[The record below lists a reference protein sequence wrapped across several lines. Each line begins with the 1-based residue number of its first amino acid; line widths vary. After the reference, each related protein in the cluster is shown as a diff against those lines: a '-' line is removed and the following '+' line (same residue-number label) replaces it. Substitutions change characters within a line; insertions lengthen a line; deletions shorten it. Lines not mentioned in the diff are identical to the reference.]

1 MLQDQSPREA
11 RSRPQTSLSLP
22 LTLHVTTAP
31 SGIHHGPDFGRR
43 LEEASSVAGR
53 RVLPLSHPRPP
64 PTPPHAASL
73 LLSLPIPL
81 NHHCHT
87 TPSQSP
93 TSHRRIL
100 AVRTPS
106 RLSNHAHGGG
116 GGQLLNRRLGDPYRN
131 LIQLAMSVANQ
142 SQTEATRSVA
152 RRSINFTSADSFIV
166 HDRSSFLPST
176 FIEVNFSLKQVQFI
190 TISNIYFYFW
200 VSKIMRPHIGAA
212 IMVKFFCFPSC
223 LNSELYPFQT

>member
-22 LTLHVTTAP
+22 STLHVTTAP

-106 RLSNHAHGGG
+106 RLSNHAHGGEG
-116 GGQLLNRRLGDPYRN
+116 
-131 LIQLAMSVANQ
+131 AVTQ
-142 SQTEATRSVA
+142 SAA
-152 RRSINFTSADSFIV
+152 RRSLSKPDPVGDVSCKSIPDGG
-166 HDRSSFLPST
+166 D
-176 FIEVNFSLKQVQFI
+176 QV
-190 TISNIYFYFW
+190 
-200 VSKIMRPHIGAA
+200 GG
-212 IMVKFFCFPSC
+212 
-223 LNSELYPFQT
+223 